1 MEKRRGKSGSSDRF
15 STLVLQNHCR
25 WWPQPWNYKTFASW
39 KESYDSLD
47 NILKSKVIT
56 LLTKVHIVKAMFF
69 LVVMCG
75 CESWT
80 IKQAEHW
87 RTNAFKLWC
96 WRKFL
101 RVPCTTRRSNQ
112 SILWEIKPEAKAPK
126 YFGYLVQRA
135 HSLEKTLMLGKIEG
149 KKRGWQRMR
158 WFYGITDLMDMNLGT
173 LWDMVR
179 NREAW
184 CAVVQ
189 WVSKSWTRFSD

>member
-15 STLVLQNHCR
+15 STLGLQNHCR

-39 KESYDSLD
+39 KEGYDSLD
-47 NILKSKVIT
+47 SILKTKVIT

-101 RVPCTTRRSNQ
+101 RVPCITRRSNQ
-112 SILWEIKPEAKAPK
+112 SILWEIKPE
-126 YFGYLVQRA
+126 Y
-135 HSLEKTLMLGKIEG
+135 SLEILMLKLKLQNILTTWCKELTHLKWPWCWERLKAKKEG
-149 KKRGWQRMR
+149 GRE
-158 WFYGITDLMDMNLGT
+158 
-173 LWDMVR
+173 WDDFM
-179 NREAW
+179 A
-184 CAVVQ
+184 
-189 WVSKSWTRFSD
+189 SLI